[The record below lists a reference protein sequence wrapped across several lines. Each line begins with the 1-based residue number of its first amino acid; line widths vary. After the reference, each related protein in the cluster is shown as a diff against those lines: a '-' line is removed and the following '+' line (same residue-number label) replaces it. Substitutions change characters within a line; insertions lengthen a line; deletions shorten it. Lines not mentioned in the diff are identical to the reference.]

1 MKSKWT
7 FKCFCLYALLYIS
20 PIHWREVILKVS
32 LIQYMLSFY
41 DTAMDVS
48 NQFREYDGPYL
59 TDHYT
64 KTQLHNFIH

>member
-20 PIHWREVILKVS
+20 PIHLYQAPKWREVILKVS

-41 DTAMDVS
+41 DTAMDV
-48 NQFREYDGPYL
+48 
-59 TDHYT
+59 
-64 KTQLHNFIH
+64 